1 MAVIPNS
8 NVNLATNIRD
18 VLNAAG
24 GNATNDVITFF
35 NKENI
40 NPYSL
45 EKPMSVKGVSGL
57 SNTIIELTEED
68 KRKCNY
74 GYSMPSNATLIDLTS
89 YVRNGVV
96 PNTWQNSD
104 LGFGWFYN
112 PPTGGST
119 DPYRLADFKGYDS
132 LQKTAFTFTLDGIN
146 EVNEKDNTFTV
157 AGKFPFSKFSYF
169 DNMYVGVLFCKVG
182 TTYSRG
188 WFYVTNTKI
197 STANGAD
204 IHLDEEYST
213 ALFKT
218 NGGGSGTWKICPFLC
233 SDSNVQSIITSK
245 SNYINDVSNLR
256 VIPAG
261 IITATYKSATVDA
274 QAPYRNIKFVYI
286 VTSVTSS
293 KITIELYADN
303 TSTAQTLNLQNMQY
317 EVTMES
323 QNIDDG
329 QYVEIH
335 SGTPLSSYFDTLTVK
350 AGTSSSPTR
359 TLLNDN
365 MSISWTPRDGTDAM
379 ITPFYIDISFGS
391 FTTANGQ
398 TYTHNF
404 GSCRILYDDN
414 GYWEQVY

>member
-1 MAVIPNS
+1 MAVVPKTNI
-8 NVNLATNIRD
+8 NLATHIRD
-18 VLNAAG
+18 AINEAG
-24 GNATNDVITFF
+24 GSATNEVITFF
-35 NKENI
+35 DKENI

-57 SNTIIELTEED
+57 SSTMIELTEED

-74 GYSMPSNATLIDLTS
+74 GYSMPSNATLIELTS

-233 SDSNVQSIITSK
+233 SDSNVQSIISSK

-261 IITATYKSATVDA
+261 IITATYRSASVDV
-274 QAPYRNIKFVYI
+274 QPPYSNIKFLFNVTN
-286 VTSVTSS
+286 VTSRQIV
-293 KITIELYADN
+293 IELYAEN
-303 TSTAQTLNLQNMQY
+303 ISTAQTLALTSLEYN
-317 EVTMES
+317 VTMES

-329 QYVEIH
+329 QYVELH
-335 SGTPLSSYFDTLTVK
+335 SGKPLDSFFDTLNVK
-350 AGTSSSPTR
+350 AGTTSSPTR

-365 MSISWTPRDGTDAM
+365 MTISWIPRDGEEDM
-379 ITPFYIDISFGS
+379 ISPFYIDIHFSS
-391 FTTANGQ
+391 FTIAEGIK
-398 TYTHNF
+398 YPHNL
-404 GSCRILYDDN
+404 GSCRILYDN

>member
-1 MAVIPNS
+1 MAVVPKTNI
-8 NVNLATNIRD
+8 NLATHIRD
-18 VLNAAG
+18 AINEAG
-24 GNATNDVITFF
+24 GSATNEVITFF
-35 NKENI
+35 NKKNI

-57 SNTIIELTEED
+57 SNIMFELAEED

-233 SDSNVQSIITSK
+233 SDSNVQSIISSK

-261 IITATYKSATVDA
+261 IITATYKSASVDV
-274 QAPYRNIKFVYI
+274 QPPYSNIKFLFNVTN
-286 VTSVTSS
+286 VTSRQIV
-293 KITIELYADN
+293 IELYAEN
-303 TSTAQTLNLQNMQY
+303 TSAAQTLRLTSLEYQ
-317 EVTMES
+317 VTMES
-323 QNIDDG
+323 QNIDVG
-329 QYVEIH
+329 QYVELH
-335 SGTPLSSYFDTLTVK
+335 SGKPSDSYFDTLTVE
-350 AGTSSSPTR
+350 AGTTSSPTR

-365 MSISWTPRDGTDAM
+365 MTILWIPRDGEDDM
-379 ITPFYIDISFGS
+379 ISPFYIDIHFVS
-391 FTTANGQ
+391 FTIAEGIK
-398 TYTHNF
+398 YPHNL
-404 GSCRILYDDN
+404 GSCRILYDN

>member
-8 NVNLATNIRD
+8 NVNLANNIRD
-18 VLNAAG
+18 AINEAG
-24 GNATNDVITFF
+24 GSATNEVITFF
-35 NKENI
+35 SKKNL

-57 SNTIIELTEED
+57 SSIMIELTEED

-213 ALFKT
+213 ALFKN

-233 SDSNVQSIITSK
+233 SDSNVQSIISSK

-261 IITATYKSATVDA
+261 IITATYKSATVDV
-274 QAPYRNIKFVYI
+274 QPPYYNIKFLFNVTN
-286 VTSVTSS
+286 VTSRQIV
-293 KITIELYADN
+293 IELYAEN
-303 TSTAQTLNLQNMQY
+303 TSTAQTLRLTSLEYQ
-317 EVTMES
+317 VTMES
-323 QNIDDG
+323 QNIDVG
-329 QYVEIH
+329 QYVELH
-335 SGTPLSSYFDTLTVK
+335 SGKPLDSYFDTLNVK
-350 AGTSSSPTR
+350 AGTTSSPTR

-365 MSISWTPRDGTDAM
+365 MTIQWVPRDGEEDM
-379 ITPFYIDISFGS
+379 ISPFYIDIHFIS
-391 FTTANGQ
+391 FTIAEGIK
-398 TYTHNF
+398 YPHKL
-404 GSCRILYDDN
+404 GSCRILYDN

>member
-24 GNATNDVITFF
+24 GSATNDVITFF
-35 NKENI
+35 DKKNL

-57 SNTIIELTEED
+57 SNIMIELTDED

-74 GYSMPSNATLIDLTS
+74 GYSTPSSITMINLTS
-89 YVRNGVV
+89 YVRNGVI
-96 PNTWQNSD
+96 PSGWEGSD
-104 LGFGWFYN
+104 MGFGWFYN
-112 PPTGGST
+112 PPTGGSS

-132 LQKTAFTFTLDGIN
+132 LQKTAFTFTLDGVN
-146 EVNEKDNTFTV
+146 EVNEKENNFTL
-157 AGKFPFSKFSYF
+157 AGKFPFSKFAYF

-188 WFYVTNTKI
+188 WFYVSNTKI
-197 STANGAD
+197 SGANGVD
-204 IHLDEEYST
+204 IKLDEEYST

-218 NGGGSGTWKICPFLC
+218 NGGGSGEWRICPFLC

-245 SNYINDVSNLR
+245 SNYISDVSNLR
-256 VIPAG
+256 TIPAG
-261 IITATYKSATVDA
+261 IIKATYKSATIDA
-274 QAPYRNIKFVYI
+274 LAPYSSIKFIFV
-286 VTSVTSS
+286 VTSVTSNR
-293 KITIELYADN
+293 ITIELYAEN
-303 TSTAQTLNLQNMQY
+303 TSSAQTLALNSLKY

-323 QNIDDG
+323 KNHDVG
-329 QYVEIH
+329 QFVEIH
-335 SGTPLSSYFDTLTVK
+335 NGQPLSSYFDTLSVK
-350 AGTSSSPTR
+350 AGTSSSPVR

-365 MSISWTPRDGTDAM
+365 MSISWSPRDGEDAM
-379 ITPFYIDISFGS
+379 ITPFYIDISFS
-391 FTTANGQ
+391 SYATVNGQ
-398 TYTHNF
+398 YVTHNL

-414 GYWEQVY
+414 GYWEQVE